1 LNEYKLYNMDRM
13 ENAKQGAEGSAYDAS
28 KKDQR
33 ALKLA
38 EEMAEG
44 EES

>member
-1 LNEYKLYNMDRM
+1 MDRM